1 MSYVDIDVPEKLQTK
16 IIDLLKEVSEKS
28 SNIKRGMNETTKAI
42 ERGIAKLVIIAGDVS
57 PPEIVMHLPKI
68 AEEKKIAYGFLNEKI
83 SVGKAIGINVPCAAI
98 AVVGY
103 PTKSKDEL
111 DSIVDDLTKLKN

>member
-1 MSYVDIDVPEKLQTK
+1 MSYIDIEVPEKLQTK
-16 IIDLLKEVSEKS
+16 IIDVLKEVSEKP

-68 AEEKKIAYGFLNEKI
+68 AEEKKIPYGYIDEKI

-98 AVVGY
+98 AVVGN
-103 PTKSKDEL
+103 PPKVNDEL
-111 DSIVDDLTKLKN
+111 DQIINNLSKLKS